1 MQGRILFILFIFF
14 SISAVAQDYRWQQRA
29 DYTIDVKL
37 DGNSNLLTG
46 GEKIVYSNNS
56 RDTLRKVFFHLYYNA
71 FQPGS
76 MMDVR
81 SRNIADPDRR
91 VVDRISKLNADEVGY
106 QHINLLKQDGK
117 EVTFH
122 VEGTIMEVTLAKPL
136 LPNTKTTFDLK
147 FEAQVPVQIRRTGR
161 FNREGISYSMG
172 QWYPKL
178 AEYDHQGWHAYQ
190 YIGREFHGVFG
201 DYDVRITLHPT
212 FVVAATGKLANADK
226 VGYGYEKPGA
236 PVTRPQGDLTW
247 NFKAK
252 NVTDFAWAAD
262 PDYSHDR
269 MQVPG
274 GPELHFFYQSK
285 SAENWK
291 KMEPYAVKLFEFMN
305 TTFGKYPYDTYS
317 IIQGGD
323 GGMEYAMCT
332 LILGEGSLDGL
343 VGLVAH
349 EASHAWFQGALAS
362 NEALYPWLDEG
373 FTDFAEQEFLAMI
386 ANEKP
391 THIGSYN
398 SYFTHVKSGNQE
410 PLSQASDHYNINRA
424 YTVAAYSMGTIFLH
438 QLKYVIGEENFYRGM
453 RRYYDTWKLRHPE
466 PNDFIRVME
475 KVSGMQ
481 LKWYMSYWTNT
492 TKRIDYAVRNV
503 ISRDGKTYI
512 SLGRVG
518 DMPMPVDLVVTLKDG
533 TRHLYYIPLDLT
545 LGSKPIEDTT
555 IERTDLAAWPWVN
568 PSYIVPINYSV
579 EEIALIE
586 IDPSMRM
593 ADIDRKN
600 NRLDVSEIKP
610 QEKIKY

>member
-1 MQGRILFILFIFF
+1 MQRRVLSVLFVCL
-14 SISAVAQDYRWQQRA
+14 SISVVAQDYRWQQRA
-29 DYTIDVKL
+29 DYTIDVRL

-46 GEKIVYSNNS
+46 AEKIVYSNNS

-81 SRNIADPDRR
+81 SRTIADPDRR
-91 VVDRISKLNADEVGY
+91 VLDRISKLKADEVGY
-106 QHINLLKQDGK
+106 QHINVLKQDGK
-117 EVTFH
+117 DVNFY
-122 VEGTIMEVTLAKPL
+122 VEGTVMEVTLAKPL
-136 LPNTKTTFDLK
+136 LPNSKTTFELK

-161 FNREGISYSMG
+161 FNREGISYSMA

-201 DYDVRITLHPT
+201 DYDVRITLHPS

-226 VGYGYEKPGA
+226 VGYGYEKPGTT
-236 PVTRPQGDLTW
+236 VTRPQGDLIW

-252 NVTDFAWAAD
+252 DVTDFVWAAD
-262 PDYSHDR
+262 PDYQHDR

-274 GPELHFFYQSK
+274 GPELHFFYQGK

-291 KMEPYAVKLFEFMN
+291 KMEPFAVKLFEFMN
-305 TTFGKYPYDTYS
+305 RTFGKYPYDTYS

-323 GGMEYAMCT
+323 GGMEYAMST

-349 EASHAWFQGALAS
+349 EAAHAWFQGVLAS

-373 FTDFAEQEFLAMI
+373 FTDFAEQEFLASI

-391 THIGSYN
+391 LHTGSYN
-398 SYFTHVKSGNQE
+398 AYFTLVKSGNQE
-410 PLSQASDHYNINRA
+410 PISQASDHYNTNRA
-424 YTVAAYSMGTIFLH
+424 YSVAAYSMGTVFLQ
-438 QLKYVIGEENFYRGM
+438 QLKYIVGEENFYRGM
-453 RRYYDTWKLRHPE
+453 RRYYNAWKLRHPE

-481 LKWYMSYWTNT
+481 LKWYLSYWTNT

-503 ISRDGKTYI
+503 IFRDGKTYV
-512 SLGRVG
+512 SLDRVG

-533 TRHLYYIPLDLT
+533 TRHMYYIPADLT

-555 IERTDLAAWPWVN
+555 LERTDVAPWQWVN
-568 PSYIVPINYSV
+568 PSYIVSVNYSP
-579 EEIALIE
+579 EEIAVIE
-586 IDPSMRM
+586 IDPSLRM

-600 NRLDVSEIKP
+600 NRVDLSEVKP